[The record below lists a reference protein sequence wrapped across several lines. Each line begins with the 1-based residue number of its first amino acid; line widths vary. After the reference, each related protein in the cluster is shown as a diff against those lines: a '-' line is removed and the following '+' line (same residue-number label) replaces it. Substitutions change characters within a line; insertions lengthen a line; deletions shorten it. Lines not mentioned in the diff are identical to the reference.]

1 MLVSTEKCSYQFVLT
16 DCQFVLTDRRLN
28 RENIIIPLSCGHGY
42 VDCLVNAT
50 QQFTQWL
57 ANET

>member
-1 MLVSTEKCSYQFVLT
+1 MLVSTEKCSYHFVLT
-16 DCQFVLTDRRLN
+16 GCRLN